1 MGSKVKKVVKSVVK
15 PIKKI
20 VSSPVGQLGLAVFAP
35 QFSFLKGTGFINQAL
50 NRALVNAAATKLSG
64 GDVDLKSALVAG
76 GIGAA
81 VPNIPGISG
90 IETPALQRAAVGS
103 LTNIGTNLATGR
115 DVNLQQA
122 ALAGGLS
129 AGVGALQDRF
139 APMTMEQALDEDVK
153 LRAEQTGGAMQSAE
167 QLSGIDEFAEGE
179 FIPASGPRFSN
190 QPSLDTFDE
199 ARLLTPTSDRDF
211 NIIGTAQAAELTPK
225 DRAAFRTARAE
236 AVQAEGAG
244 DLAEAE
250 AARTVGQF
258 LGRGD
263 PVGPGGVPLAQP
275 TVRASF
281 SNVGKNI
288 MSGNFGEAISE
299 LTSYV
304 TDKQNAPK
312 VLLGALTAA
321 PLFFSPEQQEDETA
335 AEFAQR
341 RSDVTKFLR
350 QYGSN
355 FYSGAELDDFLSRT
369 TSNLGY
375 ASGGRVGLAE
385 GSGGFESAKDFIE
398 STGDEELMD
407 MYIDVLNGI
416 KSEEALFKL
425 LRKKGY
431 QTYAVGGR
439 VDYAEGSKDKS
450 GIMMASAPDTMDSL
464 NDLAQMLFGKNL
476 DELTND
482 ERDELDDYNRG
493 LMAKGG
499 MPTGIMRTNA
509 AGIKE
514 RDYRETGGF
523 VPVGIKEKADDVPA
537 MLSKNEFVMTA
548 DAVRGAGNGSI
559 EKGAQKMYDTMKE
572 LENRVA

>member
-81 VPNIPGISG
+81 VPNIPGISK
-90 IETPALQRAAVGS
+90 IPSEALQRAAVGS

-129 AGVGALQDRF
+129 AGVGALQDRLSPPSVIPGQEGF
-139 APMTMEQALDEDVK
+139 DTTDYLDGNK
-153 LRAEQTGGAMQSAE
+153 TMQSAE
-167 QLSGIDEFAEGE
+167 QLSGIDEFAEGQ
-179 FIPASGPRFSN
+179 FIPASTPRTDEVAQIGRQNIDQRGSGRGIFSSSAIASEPGSGDTVSKTN
-190 QPSLDTFDE
+190 QFINP
-199 ARLLTPTSDRDF
+199 
-211 NIIGTAQAAELTPK
+211 EL
-225 DRAAFRTARAE
+225 
-236 AVQAEGAG
+236 
-244 DLAEAE
+244 DLAETAAE
-250 AARTVGQF
+250 QTVRR
-258 LGRGD
+258 LGTD
-263 PVGPGGVPLAQP
+263 LVGPGGVPLAQP
-275 TVRASF
+275 TVRTTLADIGRSLMDRDISGAAS
-281 SNVGKNI
+281 GL
-288 MSGNFGEAISE
+288 AD
-299 LTSYV
+299 YV
-304 TDKQNAPK
+304 TDKRNAPK
-312 VLLGALTAA
+312 ILLGALTAA

-375 ASGGRVGLAE
+375 ASGG
-385 GSGGFESAKDFIE
+385 
-398 STGDEELMD
+398 
-407 MYIDVLNGI
+407 
-416 KSEEALFKL
+416 
-425 LRKKGY
+425 
-431 QTYAVGGR
+431 Q
-439 VDYAEGSKDKS
+439 VD
-450 GIMMASAPDTMDSL
+450 
-464 NDLAQMLFGKNL
+464 
-476 DELTND
+476 
-482 ERDELDDYNRG
+482 
-493 LMAKGG
+493 
-499 MPTGIMRTNA
+499 MPTGIMKTNA

>member
-81 VPNIPGISG
+81 VPNIPGISK
-90 IETPALQRAAVGS
+90 IPSQALQRAAVGS
-103 LTNIGTNLATGR
+103 LTNVGTSLATGR

-129 AGVGALQDRF
+129 AGVGALQDRLSPPIDASKLEGITGGGEEDRF
-139 APMTMEQALDEDVK
+139 GGDYSEPIKGSAELEAPLFRRAALD
-153 LRAEQTGGAMQSAE
+153 
-167 QLSGIDEFAEGE
+167 
-179 FIPASGPRFSN
+179 AS
-190 QPSLDTFDE
+190 E
-199 ARLLTPTSDRDF
+199 AKGVGDF
-211 NIIGTAQAAELTPK
+211 
-225 DRAAFRTARAE
+225 
-236 AVQAEGAG
+236 
-244 DLAEAE
+244 AEAE
-250 AARTVGQF
+250 ASRTVSQ
-258 LGRGD
+258 LSAAGD
-263 PVGPGGVPLAQP
+263 PVGLGGVPIGSVGDATQTASLADIG
-275 TVRASF
+275 RSLMNRDISGAASGLA
-281 SNVGKNI
+281 N
-288 MSGNFGEAISE
+288 
-299 LTSYV
+299 YV

-321 PLFFSPEQQEDETA
+321 PLFFSPEQQEGETEA
-335 AEFAQR
+335 AFTQR
-341 RSDVTKFLR
+341 RTDVTKFLR

-355 FYSGAELDDFLSRT
+355 FYSGDELDNFISRT

-375 ASGGRVGLAE
+375 ASGGRVGLA
-385 GSGGFESAKDFIE
+385 
-398 STGDEELMD
+398 
-407 MYIDVLNGI
+407 N
-416 KSEEALFKL
+416 
-425 LRKKGY
+425 
-431 QTYAVGGR
+431 
-439 VDYAEGSKDKS
+439 GSKDKS
-450 GIMMASAPDTMDSL
+450 GIMMASDPSLDDSRNEIAL
-464 NDLAQMLFGKNL
+464 ELFGKYL
-476 DELTND
+476 KDLTEEEL
-482 ERDELDDYNRG
+482 EILDDYNRG
-493 LMAKGG
+493 FMAKGG
-499 MPTGIMRTNA
+499 MPTGIMKTNA
-509 AGIKE
+509 AGIME

-548 DAVRGAGNGSI
+548 DAVKGAGKGSI

>member
-90 IETPALQRAAVGS
+90 IENPALQRAAVGS

-153 LRAEQTGGAMQSAE
+153 LRAEQTGGATKSVE

-179 FIPASGPRFSN
+179 FIPASGPRVSDR
-190 QPSLDTFDE
+190 PSLDTFDE
-199 ARLLTPTSDRDF
+199 ARLLAPTSDRDF
-211 NIIGTAQAAELTPK
+211 NNQDFNIMGTAQAADLTPK

-250 AARTVGQF
+250 AARTVEQF

-263 PVGPGGVPLAQP
+263 PVGPGGIPLAQP
-275 TVRASF
+275 TVRTTLADIGRSLMDRDISGAAS
-281 SNVGKNI
+281 GL
-288 MSGNFGEAISE
+288 AD
-299 LTSYV
+299 YV
-304 TDKQNAPK
+304 TDKKNAPK
-312 VLLGALTAA
+312 VLLGAFTAA
-321 PLFFSPEQQEDETA
+321 PLFFSPQKQEDETA

-375 ASGGRVGLAE
+375 AVGGRVGLAA

-482 ERDELDDYNRG
+482 ERDELDD
-493 LMAKGG
+493 
-499 MPTGIMRTNA
+499 
-509 AGIKE
+509 
-514 RDYRETGGF
+514 
-523 VPVGIKEKADDVPA
+523 
-537 MLSKNEFVMTA
+537 
-548 DAVRGAGNGSI
+548 
-559 EKGAQKMYDTMKE
+559 
-572 LENRVA
+572 

>member
-81 VPNIPGISG
+81 VPNIPGISK
-90 IETPALQRAAVGS
+90 IPSQALQRAAVGS
-103 LTNIGTNLATGR
+103 LTNVGTSLATGR

-129 AGVGALQDRF
+129 AGVGALQDRLSPPIDASKLEGITGGGEEDRF
-139 APMTMEQALDEDVK
+139 GGDYSEPIKGSAELEAPLFRRAALD
-153 LRAEQTGGAMQSAE
+153 
-167 QLSGIDEFAEGE
+167 
-179 FIPASGPRFSN
+179 AS
-190 QPSLDTFDE
+190 E
-199 ARLLTPTSDRDF
+199 AKGVGDF
-211 NIIGTAQAAELTPK
+211 
-225 DRAAFRTARAE
+225 
-236 AVQAEGAG
+236 
-244 DLAEAE
+244 AEAE
-250 AARTVGQF
+250 ASRTVSQ
-258 LGRGD
+258 LSAAGD
-263 PVGPGGVPLAQP
+263 PVGLGGVPIGSVGDATQTASLADIG
-275 TVRASF
+275 RSLMNRDISGAASGLA
-281 SNVGKNI
+281 N
-288 MSGNFGEAISE
+288 
-299 LTSYV
+299 YV

-321 PLFFSPEQQEDETA
+321 PLFFSPEQQEGETEA
-335 AEFAQR
+335 AFTQR
-341 RSDVTKFLR
+341 RTDVTKFLR

-355 FYSGAELDDFLSRT
+355 FYSGDELDNFISRT

-375 ASGGRVGLAE
+375 ASGGRVGYAE
-385 GSGGFESAKDFIE
+385 GSGGYESFKDFIE
-398 STGDEELMD
+398 DTGDEELMNI
-407 MYIDVLNGI
+407 YVDVLKGI
-416 KSEEALFKL
+416 QPEEALFKL

-431 QTYAVGGR
+431 QSYASGGR
-439 VDYAEGSKDKS
+439 VGLANGSKDKS
-450 GIMMASAPDTMDSL
+450 GIMMASSDHNERL
-464 NDLAQMLFGKNL
+464 LEDLYEQFLDAGFSKEEAARKARELFQ
-476 DELTND
+476 ELPV
-482 ERDELDDYNRG
+482 G
-493 LMAKGG
+493 LAKGG
-499 MPTGIMRTNA
+499 MPTGIMKTNA
-509 AGIKE
+509 AGIME

-548 DAVRGAGNGSI
+548 DAVKGAGKGSI

>member
-1 MGSKVKKVVKSVVK
+1 MGSKVKKVVKKVTK

-20 VSSPVGQLGLAVFAP
+20 VSSPVGQLGLAVFGP

-50 NRALVNAAATKLSG
+50 NRALINAAATKLSG

-90 IETPALQRAAVGS
+90 IQNEALQRAAVGS

-122 ALAGGLS
+122 ALAGGLF
-129 AGVGALQDRF
+129 AGVGALQDRLSPPSVIPGQEGF
-139 APMTMEQALDEDVK
+139 DTTDYLDGNK
-153 LRAEQTGGAMQSAE
+153 TMQSAE
-167 QLSGIDEFAEGE
+167 QLSGIDEFAEGQ
-179 FIPASGPRFSN
+179 FIPASGPRVSDR
-190 QPSLDTFDE
+190 PLLDTFDE
-199 ARLLTPTSDRDF
+199 ARLLAPTSDRDF
-211 NIIGTAQAAELTPK
+211 NITGTAQAAELTPK

-236 AVQAEGAG
+236 AVQAESAG

-250 AARTVGQF
+250 AARTVEQF

-263 PVGPGGVPLAQP
+263 PVGPGGTPLAQL
-275 TVRASF
+275 TNRTTLADIGRSLMDRDISGAAS
-281 SNVGKNI
+281 GL
-288 MSGNFGEAISE
+288 AD
-299 LTSYV
+299 YV

-321 PLFFSPEQQEDETA
+321 PFFFSPEQQEDETA
-335 AEFAQR
+335 AEFTQR
-341 RSDVTKFLR
+341 RADVTKFLR

-375 ASGGRVGLAE
+375 ALGGRVGLAN
-385 GSGGFESAKDFIE
+385 GSE
-398 STGDEELMD
+398 
-407 MYIDVLNGI
+407 
-416 KSEEALFKL
+416 
-425 LRKKGY
+425 
-431 QTYAVGGR
+431 
-439 VDYAEGSKDKS
+439 DKS
-450 GIMMASAPDTMDSL
+450 GIMMVSNEYNERLLEKLFEEFLEEGFSEEEAARKAREAFQ
-464 NDLAQMLFGKNL
+464 DLP
-476 DELTND
+476 
-482 ERDELDDYNRG
+482 G
-493 LMAKGG
+493 LAKGG
-499 MPTGIMRTNA
+499 QVDMPTGIMKTNA
-509 AGIKE
+509 AGIME

-548 DAVRGAGNGSI
+548 DAVKGAGDGSI